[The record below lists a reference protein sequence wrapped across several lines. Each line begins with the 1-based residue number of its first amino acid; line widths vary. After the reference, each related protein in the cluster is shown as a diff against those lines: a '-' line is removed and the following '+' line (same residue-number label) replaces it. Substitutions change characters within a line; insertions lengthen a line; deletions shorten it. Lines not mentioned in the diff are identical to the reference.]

1 MIFFSW
7 SKENSKRYAA
17 ITKEFFNSIF
27 KTDNLVWFSPSN
39 IESGTVF
46 LDEIVNS
53 TKECDS
59 ILLFL
64 TKENIYNPWIQF
76 ELGLFYG
83 KGNSHIWPVCFDEN
97 LNQNTTAF
105 EHINVLNAN
114 KETLRS
120 LVQKINE
127 EYQEKINISQEELL
141 SNFDKNWDS
150 YYDQI
155 RKVNNPY
162 YYMGDSDIHDLV
174 CKFND
179 ECKVLGKEGSVFRV
193 DSGFETHDFYKFMLK
208 NTHRRLWV
216 FGRKNKK
223 LFDRGNIQFFEDFR
237 KFNDGDFDLKILFL
251 DPQSEKLLLENA
263 QKKKNFE
270 DSLVNCINDAIEIL
284 DETGFD
290 QSEVIKLYRRIR
302 NDAIIISDNI
312 VYFENV
318 KYSEDMKPYHLT
330 NSGFFITTTETC
342 IGKYYLDLFEDVWKI
357 SDKDGDENE

>member
-7 SKENSKRYAA
+7 SKENSKMYAS
-17 ITKEFFNSIF
+17 ITKDFFNSIF
-27 KTDNLVWFSPSN
+27 KTDNLVWFSVSN
-39 IESGTVF
+39 IESGKVF
-46 LDEIVNS
+46 LDEILNS
-53 TKECDS
+53 TDCCDS
-59 ILLFL
+59 IILFL

-76 ELGLFYG
+76 ELGLFFG
-83 KGNSHIWPVCFDEN
+83 KRNCHIWPVCFDEN

-105 EHINVLNAN
+105 EHINVLSVN
-114 KETLRS
+114 KETFKS
-120 LVQKINE
+120 IIEQIFII
-127 EYQEKINISQEELL
+127 YQEKIAITKEEVII
-141 SNFDKNWDS
+141 NFDKLWDG
-150 YYDQI
+150 YFDQI
-155 RKVNNPY
+155 RKVNNPFY
-162 YYMGDSDIHDLV
+162 YLGDADIHDLV

-193 DSGFETHDFYKFMLK
+193 DSGFETHDFYKFLLK

-223 LFDRGNIQFFEDFR
+223 LFDRGNIKFFEDFR
-237 KFNDGDFDLKILFL
+237 KSDNGNFSLKILFL

-270 DSLVNCINDAIEIL
+270 DSLITCINDAIEIL

-290 QSEVIKLYRRIR
+290 QLQTIKLYRRIR

-330 NSGFFITTTETC
+330 DSGFFITTTETC
-342 IGKYYLDLFEDVWKI
+342 IGKYYLDLFQDVWNI
-357 SDKDGDENE
+357 SDKYGEE